1 MSRRAIPHSAKWL
14 PMAQRQ
20 YDTESIPDH
29 FALTLPMDCHRLGP
43 TDVGSPAMTE
53 IVAYSVTPTG
63 QLWVRL
69 ANGCQRAATDR
80 EWLALWQTDPRLTL
94 RLVH

>member
-1 MSRRAIPHSAKWL
+1 MRRRAIPHGDEWL
-14 PMAQRQ
+14 PRPQWR
-20 YDTESIPDH
+20 YDAESIPDQ
-29 FALTLPMDCHRLGP
+29 FTLTLPLDHHTLGA
-43 TDVGSPAMTE
+43 TDEGSPAMTE

-80 EWLALWQTDPRLTL
+80 EWLALWQTDPSLTL

>member
-1 MSRRAIPHSAKWL
+1 
-14 PMAQRQ
+14 
-20 YDTESIPDH
+20 
-29 FALTLPMDCHRLGP
+29 
-43 TDVGSPAMTE
+43 MTE

-69 ANGCQRAATDR
+69 ANGRQRAATDR
-80 EWLALWQTDPRLTL
+80 EWLALWQTDPSLTL

>member
-1 MSRRAIPHSAKWL
+1 
-14 PMAQRQ
+14 
-20 YDTESIPDH
+20 
-29 FALTLPMDCHRLGP
+29 
-43 TDVGSPAMTE
+43 MTE

-63 QLWVRL
+63 QLMVRL

-80 EWLALWQTDPRLTL
+80 EWLALWQTDPSLTL